1 MTNQKQGTGQGVTKF
16 VWWAGEER
24 AVSVSLNDE
33 SCSIG
38 LRMRIETARLESD
51 DCFTEVAGVKES
63 GVNGRAMLCLAIAVT
78 LCSCTI
84 VPEQVPVSAETSWYL
99 QADTDT
105 RAGVTLTKGE
115 TRTAVVSD
123 LGHPKSAWHFSGRAN
138 IEVLEYLRVVA
149 GPSRTKTVNTVNGE
163 TLIRSPTFFI
173 DTIRVYLDAGTVVV
187 VTKER
192 GLLDDNLDARR
203 L

>member
-1 MTNQKQGTGQGVTKF
+1 
-16 VWWAGEER
+16 
-24 AVSVSLNDE
+24 
-33 SCSIG
+33 
-38 LRMRIETARLESD
+38 
-51 DCFTEVAGVKES
+51 
-63 GVNGRAMLCLAIAVT
+63 MLCLAIAVT

-105 RAGVTLTKGE
+105 RTGVTLTKGE
-115 TRTAVVSD
+115 TRAAVVSD
-123 LGHPKSAWHFSGRAN
+123 LGHPKSAWHFLERAN